1 MSGREHRARRPLVPA
16 KEAFKM
22 YLKADGLIDVE
33 AMSPKQRS
41 QFLTY
46 ITFSQIEHHLERLSN
61 ESRCDSL
68 TSHSDCRRKLNKIR
82 RHAQEQ
88 LAPFKSEDG
97 FLELSKLS
105 EKDKQ
110 LLIQC
115 ISESQLDAFIDAFEA
130 FDFDSDSS
138 ISGPE
143 LRVVLKSLGIEPT
156 EEVLAEI
163 LSEVDADG
171 NGVVDEQEFLIFMA
185 SRTLYKDEDQ
195 NIKDAFKQFDKDGN
209 GFIDRDELR
218 SLMESLGQKLT
229 EAEIDEMLK
238 DADFDRD
245 GKISYQEFYI
255 MMKLSY

>member
-1 MSGREHRARRPLVPA
+1 M
-16 KEAFKM
+16 M
-22 YLKADGLIDVE
+22 I
-33 AMSPKQRS
+33 
-41 QFLTY
+41 
-46 ITFSQIEHHLERLSN
+46 
-61 ESRCDSL
+61 
-68 TSHSDCRRKLNKIR
+68 
-82 RHAQEQ
+82 
-88 LAPFKSEDG
+88 
-97 FLELSKLS
+97 
-105 EKDKQ
+105 
-110 LLIQC
+110 
-115 ISESQLDAFIDAFEA
+115 
-130 FDFDSDSS
+130 
-138 ISGPE
+138 
-143 LRVVLKSLGIEPT
+143 LRIEPT